1 LEICGDGKKY
11 TSECDDGNNID
22 GDGCSKDCNL
32 EVGFSCYG
40 GSPKTKDTCT
50 SVLPS
55 SISIEDR
62 GQSRLYGK
70 VVLNVRLNFLPRPLI
85 TSANDC
91 KDACGSVL
99 TAKVTKVAKG
109 PKSITARYIP
119 TTSFLFSIEIDF
131 GMEPLNQFTVEIGL
145 NQNLKN
151 QYFSGIDTSK
161 KLTLEISPVFMSM
174 QEPRDVALA

>member
-11 TSECDDGNNID
+11 TSECDDGNNIN

-40 GSPKTKDTCT
+40 GSPRTRDTCT

-55 SISIEDR
+55 FISIEDK

-70 VVLNVRLNFLPRPLI
+70 VVLNVRLNFLPRSLI

-91 KDACGSVL
+91 KDACSSVL
-99 TAKVTKVAKG
+99 NAKVTRVAKA
-109 PKSITARYIP
+109 PQSITARYIP

-131 GMEPLNQFTVEIGL
+131 GMEPLNQFTVEIGV
-145 NQNLKN
+145 NQNLKT
-151 QYFSGIDTSK
+151 QYFSGIDTSR
-161 KLTLEISPVFMSM
+161 KLTLEVSPVFMSM
-174 QEPRDVALA
+174 QAPRDVALA